1 MFYVLPFSCLGSA
14 RNELIVAIFQKT
26 VGFLSIV
33 GSSLIVSDVA
43 KKVRNGRETDPYQ
56 RIMVGLSILDVLLSF
71 FVHFL
76 GTWMVPKE
84 TGWLWAIGNTSS
96 CSAQGFFFLFGF
108 AGEAYYQA
116 AISLNILLLIVF
128 GWKQERFSKKVE
140 KPMHFII
147 ITFVLVLAI
156 IPLAYE
162 TYNPDCGECTVF
174 PLLGKCSTKDEGEL
188 CIVRGNQQV
197 QLVLQLIG
205 GASILFDLIFCTVA
219 MVWVYLHVRRQ
230 EMRNRRYIFGGS
242 NNAANHRE
250 SRRIRKIL
258 FLYTLSLYFSYG
270 SFLVAV
276 FIIGGTI
283 SESIA
288 TTLIPLL
295 GFWNMLVY
303 FLPNCLK
310 YQRDHPGT
318 WLVTAY
324 FQVLRPAPCAWS
336 PSGIC
341 AGQKEEL
348 EDAPEMN
355 FAKFNTTNEQT
366 APDSVDPAT
375 QNNDLE

>member
-1 MFYVLPFSCLGSA
+1 MSTVDPFACVGSV

-26 VGFLSIV
+26 GAFLSIV

-43 KKVRNGRETDPYQ
+43 KKVRNGKETDPYQ
-56 RIMVGLSILDVLLSF
+56 RIMVGLSTLDVLVSF
-71 FVHFL
+71 FVLFL

-84 TGWLWAIGNTSS
+84 TGWLWAVGNTSS
-96 CSAQGFFFLFGF
+96 CSAQGFFFSFGLFG
-108 AGEAYYQA
+108 EILYQA
-116 AISLNILLLIVF
+116 AISFNILLLIVF
-128 GWKQERFSKKVE
+128 GWKQETFSKKVE

-147 ITFVLVLAI
+147 IAFVLVLAI

-162 TYNPDCGECTVF
+162 TYNPACGECNLT
-174 PLLGKCSTKDEGEL
+174 PLWGKCSTKDEGEL
-188 CIVRGNQQV
+188 CIVRGNEQV
-197 QLVLQLIG
+197 FTVILNIG
-205 GASILFDLIFCTVA
+205 GASILIVLIFCTVV

-230 EMRNRRYIFGGS
+230 EMRNRRYNFGIS
-242 NNAANHRE
+242 NNADNHRE

-258 FLYTLSLYFSYG
+258 FLYTLSLYVSYG
-270 SFLVAV
+270 PWLFAV
-276 FIIGGTI
+276 FIGGPI
-283 SESIA
+283 SESISD
-288 TTLIPLL
+288 TIFPLL

-336 PSGIC
+336 PSGMC

-355 FAKFNTTNEQT
+355 FAKFNTTNEQPAT
-366 APDSVDPAT
+366 TPVDSAT

>member
-1 MFYVLPFSCLGSA
+1 MFYVVPFSCFGSA
-14 RNELIVAIFQKT
+14 RNELIVRIFQKT
-26 VGFLSIV
+26 GAFLSIV

-56 RIMVGLSILDVLLSF
+56 RIMLGISIFDILLSF
-71 FVHFL
+71 LFYFL

-84 TGWLWAIGNTSS
+84 TGWLWAAGNTSS
-96 CSAQGFFFLFGF
+96 CSAQGFFFVFGGF
-108 AGEAYYQA
+108 GEILYQA

-128 GWKQERFSKKVE
+128 GWNQETFSKKVE

-147 ITFVLVLAI
+147 IAFVLVFAI
-156 IPLAYE
+156 IPLVYE
-162 TYNPDCGECTVF
+162 TYNPACGECV
-174 PLLGKCSTKDEGEL
+174 PGVLLGKCSTKDEGEL
-188 CIVRGNQQV
+188 CIVRGNEQV
-197 QLVLQLIG
+197 QLVLQLIA
-205 GASILFDLIFCTVA
+205 GASILIVLIFCTVV

-230 EMRNRRYIFGGS
+230 EMRNRRYNFGGS
-242 NNAANHRE
+242 NNAENHRE

-336 PSGIC
+336 PSGMC

-355 FAKFNTTNEQT
+355 FAKFNTTNEQPAT
-366 APDSVDPAT
+366 TPVDSAT